1 MKKTKTLNMEETI
14 IGVVK
19 EIDDDDNSAIAILAD
34 GEYYI
39 VDMNKKGKKL
49 LDEIESKVEATG
61 SIKTDP
67 DGIHRIAVNY
77 FEVFE
82 PEDDFAD
89 DYDYDNDDYGIDED
103 NW

>member
-1 MKKTKTLNMEETI
+1 MKKINSLSPEETI
-14 IGVVK
+14 IGIVQEV
-19 EIDDDDNSAIAILAD
+19 DVGDNSAVAILAD

-39 VDMNKKGKKL
+39 VAMNKQGMRL
-49 LDEIESKVEATG
+49 LNEIESKVEATG
-61 SIKTDP
+61 TVSKNL
-67 DGIHRIAVNY
+67 DGTYRIAVDY

-89 DYDYDNDDYGIDED
+89 GYDDDNDDDYQDED